1 MPRAKLSASQK
12 LKLIQLYRESTES
25 ESGFSKLHNLS
36 DGSLQDWMRLYDGF
50 GLKGLSESKSHQTY
64 SSELKQKAIHAYL
77 SGEGTLREV
86 AKRFKLRSKS
96 QLSIWISKYNG
107 NEELRS
113 TGATTRRIPMAS
125 RKTTFAERIEIAT
138 YAIEHNRNYNEAS
151 QKFQV
156 SYQQVRSW
164 VLKVDA
170 GGFES
175 LRDGRGR
182 KKSDDELSENEKL
195 RLENKQLRAELNA
208 QRVQNDLAKKLQ
220 EILSKGR

>member
-1 MPRAKLSASQK
+1 MPRIILSASQK
-12 LKLIQLYRESTES
+12 LKLIQLYQESKES
-25 ESGFSKLHNLS
+25 EYAFSKLHNIGE
-36 DGSLQDWMRLYDGF
+36 GSLHEWIRLYDAF
-50 GLKGLSESKSHQTY
+50 GLEGLSRSKVHQSY
-64 SSELKQKAIHAYL
+64 SSEFKNEVVQAYL
-77 SGEGTLREV
+77 SGQGTLKELTT
-86 AKRFKLRSKS
+86 RFKLRSKT
-96 QLSIWISKYNG
+96 QLRSWISKYNG

-113 TGATTRRIPMAS
+113 TGAATRRIPMPS
-125 RKTTFAERIEIAT
+125 RKTTFEERIEIAT
-138 YAIEHNRNYNEAS
+138 YAIEHDRNYIESS

-182 KKSDDELSENEKL
+182 KKPEDELSENEKL
-195 RLENKQLRAELNA
+195 RLDNKRLRAELNA
-208 QRVQNDLAKKLQ
+208 QRIQNDLAKKLQ

>member
-1 MPRAKLSASQK
+1 MPRIMLSASQK
-12 LKLIQLYRESTES
+12 LNLIQLYQESKIS
-25 ESGFSKLHNLS
+25 EFAFSKLHNLS
-36 DGSLQDWMRLYDGF
+36 EGSLREWIRLYDAF
-50 GLKGLSESKSHQTY
+50 GLEGLSRSKVHQSY
-64 SSELKQKAIHAYL
+64 SSEFKNEVVQAYL
-77 SGEGTLREV
+77 SGEGTLKELT
-86 AKRFKLRSKS
+86 ARFKLRSKT
-96 QLSIWISKYNG
+96 QLRSWISKYNG

-113 TGATTRRIPMAS
+113 TGAATRRIPMAS
-125 RKTTFAERIEIAT
+125 RKTTFEERIEIVT
-138 YAIEHNRNYNEAS
+138 YAMEHNRNYTEAS

-182 KKSDDELSENEKL
+182 KKSEDELSENEKL
-195 RLENKQLRAELNA
+195 RLENKRLRAELNA
-208 QRVQNDLAKKLQ
+208 QRIQNDLAKKLQ